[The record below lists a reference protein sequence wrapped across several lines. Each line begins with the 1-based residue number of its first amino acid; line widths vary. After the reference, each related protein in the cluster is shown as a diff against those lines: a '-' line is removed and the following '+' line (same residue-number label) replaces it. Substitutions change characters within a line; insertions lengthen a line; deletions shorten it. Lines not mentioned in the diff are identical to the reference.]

1 MITNKIS
8 SKTLDQILEVIR
20 KSKTNYLSGTPI
32 HSSIHIGINHVS
44 KMYVKKY
51 QTIEDG
57 CRRRLGLKT
66 IDDFRRMLSEYF
78 NGNPTNIKSILR
90 EHTGIDLHNRIN
102 DYFKGN
108 DTIIRKSGDKIQEQQ
123 LPKQIPEQ
131 TTEVFSFRLDEETS
145 KKLRLLVGYLGI
157 SSPEWIS
164 KIIKKKVNEDLQ
176 ELLKS
181 LVEKK

>member
-1 MITNKIS
+1 MITNKLT
-8 SKTLDQILEVIR
+8 SKSLDQILEVIK
-20 KSKTNYLSGTPI
+20 KSKTNYFNGSPLHT
-32 HSSIHIGINHVS
+32 SIQTGIE
-44 KMYVKKY
+44 YVRKSYNLKY

-90 EHTGIDLHNRIN
+90 EHTHIDLHNKIN
-102 DYFKGN
+102 EYFKGN
-108 DTIIRKSGDKIQEQQ
+108 VTSLEKSSDKIKNQP
-123 LPKQIPEQ
+123 LPEQ

-145 KKLRLLVGYLGI
+145 KKLRLLLGYLGI
-157 SSPEWIS
+157 SSSEWIS

-181 LVEKK
+181 LIEKK

>member
-1 MITNKIS
+1 MSNKIS

-20 KSKTNYLSGTPI
+20 KSKTNYLSGSPI
-32 HSSIHIGINHVS
+32 HTSVQMGIYNVS
-44 KMYVKKY
+44 KSYNVTY

-78 NGNPTNIKSILR
+78 NGNPNNLQSILL
-90 EHTGIDLHNRIN
+90 EHTYTNLHNQIN
-102 DYFKGN
+102 EYFKGN
-108 DTIIRKSGDKIQEQQ
+108 VTSLKKTGDKIQYQP
-123 LPKQIPEQ
+123 LPEQ

-145 KKLRLLVGYLGI
+145 KKLRLLLGYLGT
-157 SSPEWIS
+157 SSSEWIS